1 MIFCHD
7 KVYMKVWKLQSKNE
21 KYMDIQG
28 TTSEKDKDGNYVN
41 SSWYPRLIGAAFQ
54 TMKDT
59 LKEGDR
65 IVITKCKLSNEKY
78 TAKDGTVKSAFRFLI
93 LEAEPEEA
101 PATKPAEPKATQE
114 PSAQP
119 ASDDDLPW

>member
-114 PSAQP
+114 PAAQP

>member
-28 TTSEKDKDGNYVN
+28 TTSEKDKDGNYIN

-54 TMKDT
+54 TMKNT

-93 LEAEPEEA
+93 LEAEPEGA
-101 PATKPAEPKATQE
+101 PAAKPAEPKATQE
-114 PSAQP
+114 PAVQP

>member
-28 TTSEKDKDGNYVN
+28 TTSEKDKDGNYIN

-101 PATKPAEPKATQE
+101 PAAKPAEPKATQE
-114 PSAQP
+114 PAAQP